1 MSEQSGAFIAE
12 LIASRGNPE
21 RCRARLEAA
30 QQRAQECEPWLKAF
44 VYRPDSYETVDA
56 VTKPLAGLPIGVK
69 DLMATHDMPTTY
81 GSPIYQGFQP
91 AEDAWIVE
99 RIRHFGGIVFGKTV
113 TTEFAWREPGPTV
126 NPWNRLHTP
135 GGSSSGSA
143 AAVGAGIVPLAIG
156 TQTVGSVIRP
166 AAFCGVVGYK
176 PSHGNVPK
184 TGVHP
189 LAPSL
194 DHVGFFAR
202 TVEGAALCHALF
214 VDAKPEALESLDA
227 WHTYFTVKPPR
238 KLGVVRTPFWDRVT
252 PEQKA
257 NFDATLARLQA
268 AGATLVELDPFDAM
282 PSMLDAL
289 QTILQ
294 VEAARAIG
302 SLAADHPDLIS
313 THMLALTSAGAAV
326 PPEKYEAALALQARL
341 RSEFAGFIDG
351 CDALGTVPAT
361 GGAPEGLADTGD
373 AMFCAPWSFLG
384 VPAVTVPAG
393 KTPDGMPLGFQ
404 VLGRQGDDLPT
415 LQAAAWIETVL
426 G

>member
-1 MSEQSGAFIAE
+1 
-12 LIASRGNPE
+12 
-21 RCRARLEAA
+21 
-30 QQRAQECEPWLKAF
+30 
-44 VYRPDSYETVDA
+44 
-56 VTKPLAGLPIGVK
+56 
-69 DLMATHDMPTTY
+69 
-81 GSPIYQGFQP
+81 
-91 AEDAWIVE
+91 
-99 RIRHFGGIVFGKTV
+99 
-113 TTEFAWREPGPTV
+113 
-126 NPWNRLHTP
+126 
-135 GGSSSGSA
+135 
-143 AAVGAGIVPLAIG
+143 
-156 TQTVGSVIRP
+156 
-166 AAFCGVVGYK
+166 
-176 PSHGNVPK
+176 
-184 TGVHP
+184 
-189 LAPSL
+189 
-194 DHVGFFAR
+194 
-202 TVEGAALCHALF
+202 VEGAALCHALF
-214 VDAKPEALESLDA
+214 VDAKPEVLESLDA
-227 WHTYFTVKPPR
+227 WHTYFAAQPPR

-302 SLAADHPDLIS
+302 PLAADHPDLIS

-326 PPEKYEAALALQARL
+326 SPEKYETALALQAKL

-351 CDALGTVPAT
+351 CDALVTVPAT

-373 AMFCAPWSFLG
+373 ATFCAPWSLLG

-393 KTPDGMPLGFQ
+393 QTSDGMPLGFQ

>member
-1 MSEQSGAFIAE
+1 
-12 LIASRGNPE
+12 
-21 RCRARLEAA
+21 
-30 QQRAQECEPWLKAF
+30 
-44 VYRPDSYETVDA
+44 

-351 CDALGTVPAT
+351 CDALVTVPAT